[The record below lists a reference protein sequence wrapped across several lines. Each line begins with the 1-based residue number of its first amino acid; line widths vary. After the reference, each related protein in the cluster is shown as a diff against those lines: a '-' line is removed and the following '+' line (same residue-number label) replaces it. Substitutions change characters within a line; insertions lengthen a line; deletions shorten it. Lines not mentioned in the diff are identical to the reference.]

1 MRLSVKILNL
11 TFTFARYADA
21 GHRYNDRRFFIPML
35 FRLNLI
41 NSNRLT
47 TAISATAI
55 ALSLAACGSG
65 STTTSSTPSPGG
77 DTAASP
83 GASPVAATG
92 TAENTKLALA
102 SDVAITAAGASFPAP
117 LYQRWFQD
125 FNKIN
130 PKVQINYQSVG
141 SGAGVEQFTK
151 GTVDFGASDTGMKD
165 DEIAKVPA
173 DKGVILLP
181 MTAGSIV
188 IGYNL
193 PDLPELKLPRDV
205 YTDIFAGKIT
215 KWNDPKIAAANP
227 GAKLPDQ
234 AITIVH
240 RSDGSGTTAVFTKHL
255 SAISPDWKAAVGDG
269 KTVQWPVGVGAKG
282 NEGVT
287 AQILQ
292 TAGSIGYVEY
302 GYAKNN
308 NLKFASLQN
317 KAGSF
322 VAPNDESASQ
332 ALATVPLPENLRAFI
347 EDPEGAQ
354 SYPIVT
360 YTWMLVPKTVTDP
373 NKAKTIE
380 AMVEY
385 GLNEGQK
392 VSSELGYVP
401 LPQSVKEKVAAA
413 ADGISPDYKIEIA
426 K

>member
-1 MRLSVKILNL
+1 MI
-11 TFTFARYADA
+11 
-21 GHRYNDRRFFIPML
+21 
-35 FRLNLI
+35 FRINLI
-41 NSNRLT
+41 NPNRVT
-47 TAISATAI
+47 TAISAMAI
-55 ALSLAACGSG
+55 ALSLAACGGG
-65 STTTSSTPSPGG
+65 STTSSSPSPGS
-77 DTAASP
+77 DTAATP
-83 GASPVAATG
+83 GAAPVAAAT
-92 TAENTKLALA
+92 NTKLALA

-141 SGAGVEQFTK
+141 SGAGIEQFTK
-151 GTVDFGASDTGMKD
+151 GTVDFGASDTAMKD

-193 PDLPELKLPRDV
+193 PDVPELKLPRDV
-205 YTDIFAGKIT
+205 YTEIFQGKIT

-234 AITIVH
+234 AITVIH

-255 SAISPDWKAAVGDG
+255 SAISPDWKTAVGDG
-269 KTVQWPVGVGAKG
+269 KTVEWPKTGTFIGAKG
-282 NEGVT
+282 NEGIT

-292 TAGSIGYVEY
+292 TAGSVGYIEY

-308 NLKFASLQN
+308 NVKFASLQN
-317 KAGSF
+317 KAGTF
-322 VAPNDESASQ
+322 VTPTDDSASK

-347 EDPEGAQ
+347 EDPEGAE

-360 YTWMLVPKTVTDP
+360 YTWMLVPKKVADP

-401 LPQSVKEKVAAA
+401 LPASVKEKVAAA
-413 ADGISPDYKIEIA
+413 ADGISADYKIEVS

>member
-1 MRLSVKILNL
+1 
-11 TFTFARYADA
+11 
-21 GHRYNDRRFFIPML
+21 ML

-41 NSNRLT
+41 NSNRVT
-47 TAISATAI
+47 TAISAMAI
-55 ALSLAACGSG
+55 ALSLAACGGG
-65 STTTSSTPSPGG
+65 STTTGSSPSPG

-92 TAENTKLALA
+92 TATPSKLALA

-151 GTVDFGASDTGMKD
+151 GTVDFGASDTAMKD

-193 PDLPELKLPRDV
+193 PDVPELKLPRDV
-205 YTDIFAGKIT
+205 YSEIFQGKIT

-227 GAKLPDQ
+227 AAKLPDQ

-322 VAPNDESASQ
+322 VAPTDESASQ
-332 ALATVPLPENLRAFI
+332 ALATVALPENLRAFI

-360 YTWMLVPKTVTDP
+360 YTWMLVPKKVADP
-373 NKAKTIE
+373 NKAKAIE

-413 ADGISPDYKIEIA
+413 ADGISPDYKIEVA

>member
-1 MRLSVKILNL
+1 
-11 TFTFARYADA
+11 
-21 GHRYNDRRFFIPML
+21 ML

-41 NSNRLT
+41 NPNRVT
-47 TAISATAI
+47 TAISAMAI
-55 ALSLAACGSG
+55 ALSLAACGGG
-65 STTTSSTPSPGG
+65 STNTSSSPSPG

-83 GASPVAATG
+83 GASPVAAP
-92 TAENTKLALA
+92 AANTKLALA

-151 GTVDFGASDTGMKD
+151 GTVDFGASDTAMKD

-193 PDLPELKLPRDV
+193 PDVPELKLPRDV
-205 YTDIFAGKIT
+205 YTEIFQGKIT

-234 AITIVH
+234 AITVVH

-255 SAISPDWKAAVGDG
+255 SAISPDWKTAVGDG
-269 KTVQWPVGVGAKG
+269 KTVEWPKTGTFVGAKG

-287 AQILQ
+287 AQVLQ
-292 TAGSIGYVEY
+292 TAGAVGYVEY

-317 KAGSF
+317 KAGTF
-322 VAPNDESASQ
+322 VVPNDESASA
-332 ALATVPLPENLRAFI
+332 ALATAPLPENLRAFI
-347 EDPEGAQ
+347 EDPEGAS

-360 YTWMLVPKTVTDP
+360 YTWMLVPKKVADP
-373 NKAKTIE
+373 NKAKAIE

-401 LPQSVKEKVAAA
+401 LPATVKEKVAAA
-413 ADGISPDYKIEIA
+413 ADGISPDYKIEVA